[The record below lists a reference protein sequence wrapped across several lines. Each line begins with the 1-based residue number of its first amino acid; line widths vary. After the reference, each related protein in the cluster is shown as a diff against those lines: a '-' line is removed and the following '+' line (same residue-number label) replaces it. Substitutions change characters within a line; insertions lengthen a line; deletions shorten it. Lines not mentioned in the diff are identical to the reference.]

1 MRSTMPACISM
12 AQALNR
18 PRCGTRNAAVAGAL
32 DDPAVMRRDCRI
44 NEVASERPQ
53 PRQNPVLIGSGKP
66 RVADNVGHQG
76 RGEFSRLAHRRTR
89 PPSTFGRRV
98 PRGDCTIAAARQTFK
113 ERLRLGD
120 LRHLRRRGKA
130 FQCRREDG
138 ARVGGAACGLV
149 EFGERQ

>member
-18 PRCGTRNAAVAGAL
+18 PCCGTRNAAVAGAL

-120 LRHLRRRGKA
+120 LRHFRRRRKTFERG
-130 FQCRREDG
+130 RED
-138 ARVGGAACGLV
+138 RVGVGWPGGRLV
-149 EFGERQ
+149 EFRERQ